1 MILFWGLQSWEPF
14 LIISLPTLGS
24 YSVKNYDTIPATKG
38 SEEISVYLLLK
49 KLFFFPISHPNQFAL
64 LLCLQTLHI
73 LDWKEHYKRS
83 CRPHRVSSVSL
94 PLLLFLSF
102 VSSSKFSPDPC
113 MSAKS
118 STWSRSPGHSFMS
131 GQTSSHMKH
140 RDTACGKRGG
150 KEKQGE
156 INTNSCGK
164 N

>member
-14 LIISLPTLGS
+14 LIISLPILGS
-24 YSVKNYDTIPATKG
+24 YSAKNYDMIPATKG

-102 VSSSKFSPDPC
+102 VSRSEFSPDPC
-113 MSAKS
+113 TSAKS

-131 GQTSSHMKH
+131 WQTSSHMNEAQGH
-140 RDTACGKRGG
+140 CLW
-150 KEKQGE
+150 EKGWE
-156 INTNSCGK
+156 REARRNK
-164 N
+164 YKFMW